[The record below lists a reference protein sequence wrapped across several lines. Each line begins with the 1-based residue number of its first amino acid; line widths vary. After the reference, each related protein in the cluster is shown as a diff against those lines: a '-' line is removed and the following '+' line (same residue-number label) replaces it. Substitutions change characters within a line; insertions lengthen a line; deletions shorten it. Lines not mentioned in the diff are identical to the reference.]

1 MGEIIKNITI
11 SILVVIAIML
21 LIITFSYNKIS
32 LSRVVPK
39 VELYQLDDE
48 IKQEVEQEEENE
60 QTEIVTTY
68 ELDATDLNYYE
79 KTKEYDKGK
88 KNPFAPEPTE
98 NSSSSGNQSEGGNSS
113 SSDDD
118 NGETE
123 KKSSSTNFYEDD
135 GTK

>member
-1 MGEIIKNITI
+1 
-11 SILVVIAIML
+11 ML

-32 LSRVVPK
+32 LSRVIPK
-39 VELYQLDDE
+39 VEEYKLSDE
-48 IKQEVEQEEENE
+48 IKQEIEQEEESE
-60 QTEIVTTY
+60 QTEIITTY

-88 KNPFAPEPTE
+88 KNPFAAEKTSDSD
-98 NSSSSGNQSEGGNSS
+98 SSESQSSGGGSS

-118 NGETE
+118 NET
-123 KKSSSTNFYEDD
+123 KSSSTNFYEDD